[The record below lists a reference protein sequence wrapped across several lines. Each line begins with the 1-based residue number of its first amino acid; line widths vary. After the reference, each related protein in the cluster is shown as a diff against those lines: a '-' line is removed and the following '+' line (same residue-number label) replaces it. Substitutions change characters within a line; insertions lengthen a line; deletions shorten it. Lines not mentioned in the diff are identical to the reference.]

1 MNQSAN
7 ATLAF
12 GASPIMATAWQEMA
26 DLAKLPGALLINFG
40 TIADKRGMLEAGAWA
55 NVQQKPVVF
64 DPVGVG
70 ATAHRRAAAKG
81 IELYFIPEA
90 TQWLNRR

>member
-1 MNQSAN
+1 
-7 ATLAF
+7 
-12 GASPIMATAWQEMA
+12 
-26 DLAKLPGALLINFG
+26 
-40 TIADKRGMLEAGAWA
+40 MLEAGAWA

-81 IELYFIPEA
+81 TELHFMLEV
-90 TQWLNRR
+90 TQWFTRR